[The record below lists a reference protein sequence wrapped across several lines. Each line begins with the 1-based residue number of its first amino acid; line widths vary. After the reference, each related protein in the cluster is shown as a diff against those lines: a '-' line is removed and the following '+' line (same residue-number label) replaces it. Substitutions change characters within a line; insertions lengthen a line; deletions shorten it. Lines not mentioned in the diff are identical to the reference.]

1 MFNWLGNI
9 FPYSDLHSLNLDWI
23 LSKMKETAAQ
33 AAKAIADSANALA
46 QVIEAKTAAQDAQT
60 AAQTAQTAANNAQ
73 TAADNAATSAENAVT
88 VAQAAKSAAQTAQ
101 NTADAAKSAAQT
113 AQNTANT
120 AQSAAQTAQSAAQT
134 AQSAAQTAQ
143 STAQTAQ
150 STAETAQSSADTAN
164 TGVEALNA
172 KFPVKRD
179 DIASEAINSSKI
191 ESRSIGPEKLASSR
205 SIVYLDV
212 RSTTSHMRF
221 PKTGS
226 ATRAQ
231 ISDGV
236 ISTSDFF
243 LNNLRTEL
251 FQVKIDILESGSRS
265 NVFKCESGPALL
277 LNRSGTIA
285 VLPFIIFNDN
295 TNTIYDGFVKIS
307 QKSVSGTGQYT
318 CKVIFKTEPPFND
331 NTEFVIDLCA
341 LYSELSQ
348 TP

>member
-23 LSKMKETAAQ
+23 LTKMKETAAQ
-33 AAKAIADSANALA
+33 AAKAIADSTSALA
-46 QVIEAKTAAQDAQT
+46 QVIEAKTAAKNAQT
-60 AAQTAQTAANNAQ
+60 SAQNAQTAANNAQ
-73 TAADNAATSAENAVT
+73 TAANNAADSAENAVS
-88 VAQAAKSAAQTAQ
+88 VAQAANSVAQ
-101 NTADAAKSAAQT
+101 N
-113 AQNTANT
+113 

-143 STAQTAQ
+143 STAETAQ
-150 STAETAQSSADTAN
+150 STAETAN

-172 KFPVKRD
+172 KFPVKNN
-179 DIASEAINSSKI
+179 DIASEAITSSKI
-191 ESRSIGPEKLASSR
+191 ESRTITPEKLASSR
-205 SIVYLDV
+205 SIVYLDT
-212 RSTTSHMRF
+212 RSTASHLRF
-221 PKTGS
+221 PKTGN

-243 LNNLRTEL
+243 LNNVRTEL
-251 FQVKIDILESGSRS
+251 FQVKIDILESGSKS
-265 NVFKCESGPALL
+265 NVFKCESSPVVMIGK
-277 LNRSGTIA
+277 SGTIA
-285 VLPFIIFNDN
+285 MMPFIIFNDN
-295 TNTIYDGFVKIS
+295 TNETYDGFVKIS
-307 QKSVSGTGQYT
+307 KKTVSGTGQFT

-331 NTEFVIDLCA
+331 NTEFVIDFCA